1 MKHPPYHLRTNKAV
15 DRLLL
20 ANILLQLGGKCNDYR
35 YYSLAGPFLEDLR
48 VMDHFLPDMKLIS
61 LEEDSETYKRQDFH
75 KFNSGIALLKKDLN
89 SFIINDYQPAE
100 NTKDVFWLDY
110 TDLTFARLQEFQ
122 RVLKKVPP
130 GSVVR
135 ITLRAQREL
144 NVEDL
149 EDYLPSDT
157 LEMLKRGIEERFIAE
172 FDKILPYDAP
182 GAFAN
187 SKEFANMVQ
196 LMVRNTVSEAFDM
209 SRSPLDFLPVQSTR
223 YNDNTQMLSITG
235 VVCLREQ
242 IASIKEKLKSITYA
256 NFDWHEPDLINIP
269 ALSMKERLWL
279 EKHLPVDAEK
289 DAGEELYEAL
299 GYLIDSNVKISKRQL
314 AHYAD
319 YCRFYPN
326 FIRINL

>member
-20 ANILLQLGGKCNDYR
+20 STILLELGGKCKNYR
-35 YYSLAGPFLEDLR
+35 YYSLAGPFLEDLK
-48 VMDHFLPDMKLIS
+48 VMDHFLPNIELIS
-61 LEEDSETYKRQDFH
+61 LETDLQTYKRQDFH
-75 KFNSGIALLKKDLN
+75 RFNSLIVLLQKDLK
-89 SFIINDYQPAE
+89 SFIVDDYQPE
-100 NTKDVFWLDY
+100 MNKKDVFWLDY
-110 TDLTFARLQEFQ
+110 TDLTYARFLEFQ
-122 RVLKKVPP
+122 LVLKRVPP

-144 NVEDL
+144 NVDDL
-149 EDYLPSDT
+149 EDYLPLNI
-157 LEMLKRGIEERFIAE
+157 LEEIKIGIENRFTAE
-172 FDKILPYDAP
+172 FEKILPPDAP
-182 GAFAN
+182 GAFAT
-187 SKEFANMVQ
+187 SKEFAHMVQ
-196 LMVRNTVSEAFDM
+196 QMVRYTASEALDTTGN
-209 SRSPLDFLPVQSTR
+209 PVDFLPVQSTR

-235 VVCLREQ
+235 VVCWRDQ

-279 EKHLPVDAEK
+279 EKHLPVEAGK
-289 DAGEELYEAL
+289 DAGDELYALL
-299 GYLIDSNVKISKRQL
+299 GYMIDSSEKNSKQQL

-326 FIRINL
+326 FVRINL